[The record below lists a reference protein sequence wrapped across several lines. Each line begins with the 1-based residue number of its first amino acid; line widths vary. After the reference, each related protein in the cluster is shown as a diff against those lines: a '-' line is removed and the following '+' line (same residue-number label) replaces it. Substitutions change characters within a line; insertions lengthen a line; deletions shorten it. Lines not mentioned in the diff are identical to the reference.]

1 MTEVDEDSS
10 PSHSWRRNERHPHI
24 SAPRTVG
31 RGLIA
36 GLLLTASVPPFGWW
50 ILGLAGAAL
59 LADTLIRVD
68 GWRMRLLAGAATG
81 LTLYAVGW
89 FWMSEFSA
97 LGYVLAVIVE
107 IAILSAA
114 CVTVAK
120 GRLWAVPAALVL
132 AEYVR
137 DHFPFGGVPLAGL
150 PLGQVGGPLA
160 PAARLGGQL
169 LVVALIGAVA
179 VAVVAA
185 VHRRFVY
192 AGVAIVLVV
201 AAVVGGNFA
210 GGTHKTGTMIV
221 ASVQGGG
228 KRGLRAIYSD
238 PTQVFLA
245 QLEASDKVRTPVDLV
260 VWPEDVID
268 VDQVEGSPQSAA
280 VGRVAQTLDAT
291 VVAGIVEDAG
301 PDHFANAAL
310 AWGPDGRIVARYDK
324 VHRVPYGEYIPFRGL
339 VKHFADLSAVP
350 RDAIPGH
357 GPGVLNTPAGKLG
370 VAISYE
376 VFFADR
382 ARIATKHGAEVMLV
396 PTNASSFS
404 TGQVPAQELAA
415 GRLRAMETGRWVVQ
429 AAPTGYSAVVN
440 PDGHVLA
447 HSDLGKQDVIQRTI
461 ERRAGQ
467 TPATRLGDG
476 LPALAALV
484 AAALAVALSRRDRK
498 KLSV

>member
-1 MTEVDEDSS
+1 V
-10 PSHSWRRNERHPHI
+10 
-24 SAPRTVG
+24 
-31 RGLIA
+31 
-36 GLLLTASVPPFGWW
+36 LLTASVPPFGWW

-68 GWRMRLLAGAATG
+68 GWRMRLLAGAAAG

-89 FWMSEFSA
+89 FWMSEFTVP
-97 LGYVLAVIVE
+97 GYVVAVFIEV
-107 IAILSAA
+107 AILAA
-114 CVTVAK
+114 ASVTVAR

-169 LVVALIGAVA
+169 LVVALIGGIA

-185 VHRRFVY
+185 LGRRFVY
-192 AGVAIVLVV
+192 AAIALVLVV
-201 AAVVGGNFA
+201 AAVLGGHLA
-210 GGTHKTGTMIV
+210 GGTHKTGTLI
-221 ASVQGGG
+221 AAAVQGGG
-228 KRGLRAIYSD
+228 TRGLRAIYSD
-238 PTQVFLA
+238 PTRVFLA
-245 QLEASDKVRTPVDLV
+245 QLQASAKVKQPVDLV

-268 VDQVEGSPQSAA
+268 VDQVKGSPQADA
-280 VGRVAQTLDAT
+280 VARVAQDLNAT

-310 AWGPDGRIVARYDK
+310 AWDPDGTITARYDK

-339 VKHFADLSAVP
+339 VKHLANLDAVP
-350 RDAIPGH
+350 RDAIAGR
-357 GPGVLNTPAGKLG
+357 GPGVLNTDAGRMG

-382 ARIATKHGAEVMLV
+382 ARIAVRHGAQVMLV

-415 GRLRAMETGRWVVQ
+415 GRMRAMETGRWVVQ
-429 AAPTGYSAVVN
+429 SAPTGYSAVVD
-440 PDGHVLA
+440 PGGKVLA
-447 HSDLGKQDVIQRTI
+447 HSDLGHQEVIQRTV

-476 LPALAALV
+476 LPALAALL
-484 AAALAVALSRRDRK
+484 AAVLAVALPDRR
-498 KLSV
+498 KLSA

>member
-1 MTEVDEDSS
+1 M
-10 PSHSWRRNERHPHI
+10 
-24 SAPRTVG
+24 AA
-31 RGLIA
+31 RGLVA

-50 ILGLAGAAL
+50 VLGLAGAAL
-59 LADTLIRVD
+59 LADTLLRVE
-68 GWRMRLLAGAATG
+68 GWRMRLLAAAGTG

-89 FWMSEFSA
+89 FWMSEFSMP
-97 LGYVLAVIVE
+97 GYVLSVLGE
-107 IAILSAA
+107 AA
-114 CVTVAK
+114 FLAAASVTVAR

-169 LVVALIGAVA
+169 LVVALIGGVA

-185 VHRRFVY
+185 SGKRFVY
-192 AGVAIVLVV
+192 TAVALALVLV
-201 AAVVGGNFA
+201 AVVGGHLS
-210 GGTHKTGTMIV
+210 GGTHRTGTLSV
-221 ASVQGGG
+221 SAVQGGG
-228 KRGLRAIYSD
+228 RRGLRAIYGD

-245 QLEASDKVRTPVDLV
+245 QLRASTNVQPPVDLV

-268 VDQVEGSPQSAA
+268 VDQVKGSPQADA
-280 VGRVAQTLDAT
+280 VARVARDLHAT

-301 PDHFANAAL
+301 PVHFANAAL
-310 AWGPDGRIVARYDK
+310 AWDPDGTITARYDK

-339 VKHFADLSAVP
+339 VKHFANLDAVP
-350 RDAIPGH
+350 RDARAGH
-357 GPGVLNTPAGKLG
+357 GPGVLHTDAGPLG

-382 ARIATKHGAEVMLV
+382 ARIAVRHGAQVMLV

-415 GRLRAMETGRWVVQ
+415 ARLRAMETGRWVVQ
-429 AAPTGYSAVVN
+429 SAPTGYTAVVTAG
-440 PDGHVLA
+440 GHVLA
-447 HSDLGKQDVIQRTI
+447 HSDLGREAVIRRTV
-461 ERRAGQ
+461 ERRSGQ

-476 LPALAALV
+476 LPALAALLAGV
-484 AAALAVALSRRDRK
+484 AAVAVKPRRR
-498 KLSV
+498 S

>member
-1 MTEVDEDSS
+1 MKIRKDGLG
-10 PSHSWRRNERHPHI
+10 WR
-24 SAPRTVG
+24 AVAV

-50 ILGLAGAAL
+50 ILGLVGAAV
-59 LADTLIRVD
+59 LADTLVRVD
-68 GWRMRLLAGAATG
+68 GWRMRLLAGAAAG
-81 LTLYAVGW
+81 LTLYGVGW

-97 LGYVLAVIVE
+97 PGYVLAVIIE

-114 CVTVAK
+114 CVTVAR

-160 PAARLGGQL
+160 PAARLGGQM
-169 LVVALIGAVA
+169 LVVALIGGIAVA
-179 VAVVAA
+179 AVAAVQRRVGYAVVALA
-185 VHRRFVY
+185 
-192 AGVAIVLVV
+192 LVIASV
-201 AAVVGGNFA
+201 IGGHLA
-210 GGTHKTGTMIV
+210 GGTHKTGTMAV
-221 ASVQGGG
+221 AAVQGGG
-228 KRGLRAIYSD
+228 RRGLRAIYGD
-238 PTQVFLA
+238 PAQVFLA
-245 QLEASDKVRTPVDLV
+245 QVRASAKVEPPVDLV

-268 VDQVEGSPQSAA
+268 VDKVEGSPQSAA
-280 VGRVAQTLDAT
+280 VGNIAQSLNAT

-301 PDHFANAAL
+301 PNHFANAAR
-310 AWGPDGRIVARYDK
+310 AWGPDGTIVDRYDK

-339 VKHFADLSAVP
+339 VKHFANLDAVP
-350 RDAIPGH
+350 RDAIAGH
-357 GPGVLNTPAGKLG
+357 EPGVLNTPAGRLG

-376 VFFADR
+376 VFFSDR
-382 ARIATKHGAEVMLV
+382 ARIAAKHGAEVMLV

-415 GRLRAMETGRWVVQ
+415 ARLRARETGRWVVQ
-429 AAPTGYSAVVN
+429 SAPTGYSAVVT
-440 PDGHVLA
+440 PDGKVLE
-447 HSDLGKQDVIQRTI
+447 HSDLGAQDVIQRTV

-476 LPALAALV
+476 LPAFVAFLAV
-484 AAALAVALSRRDRK
+484 AAAGVVRRRK

>member
-1 MTEVDEDSS
+1 METRKERRRG
-10 PSHSWRRNERHPHI
+10 WRGV
-24 SAPRTVG
+24 AG
-31 RGLIA
+31 RGLVA
-36 GLLLTASVPPFGWW
+36 GLLLTASLPPFGWW

-59 LADTLIRVD
+59 LADTLVRVD
-68 GWRMRLLAGAATG
+68 GWRMRLLAGATAG

-97 LGYVLAVIVE
+97 PGYAIAVLIE
-107 IAILSAA
+107 IAILSLAS
-114 CVTVAK
+114 VTVAR

-132 AEYVR
+132 AEYAR

-169 LVVALIGAVA
+169 LVVALIGAIA
-179 VAVVAA
+179 VAA
-185 VHRRFVY
+185 VAAIGRRFVY
-192 AGVAIVLVV
+192 AGVAFALVI
-201 AAVVGGNFA
+201 AAVVGGHLA

-228 KRGLRAIYSD
+228 RRGLRAIYGD
-238 PTQVFLA
+238 PARVFQA
-245 QLEASDKVRTPVDLV
+245 QLRASAHVTQPVDLV

-268 VDQVEGSPQSAA
+268 VDQVRGSAQAAA
-280 VGRVAQTLDAT
+280 VGRVAQNLDVT

-301 PDHFANAAL
+301 LDHFANAAL
-310 AWGPDGRIVARYDK
+310 AWDPDGAITARYDK
-324 VHRVPYGEYIPFRGL
+324 VHRVPYGEYIPFRSL
-339 VKHFADLSAVP
+339 VKHLANLDAVP
-350 RDAIPGH
+350 RDAVAGH
-357 GPGVLNTPAGKLG
+357 GDSVLNTAAGRLG

-382 ARIATKHGAEVMLV
+382 ARIAVRHGAEVMLV

-415 GRLRAMETGRWVVQ
+415 ARLRATETGRWVVQ

-440 PDGHVLA
+440 PHGHVLA
-447 HSDLGKQDVIQRTI
+447 HSDLGKQDVIQRTV
-461 ERRAGQ
+461 ERREGQ

-476 LPALAALV
+476 LPALVALLAA
-484 AAALAVALSRRDRK
+484 AVALGLPRRERQRGPLDR
-498 KLSV
+498 SVNFPAG

>member
-1 MTEVDEDSS
+1 MKIRKDGLG
-10 PSHSWRRNERHPHI
+10 WR
-24 SAPRTVG
+24 AVAV
-31 RGLIA
+31 RGLAA
-36 GLLLTASVPPFGWW
+36 GGLLTASLPPFGWW

-59 LADTLIRVD
+59 LADTLVRLD
-68 GWRMRLLAGAATG
+68 GMRMRLLAGATAG

-89 FWMSEFSA
+89 FWMSEFSVP
-97 LGYVLAVIVE
+97 GYMVAVLIEVVIL
-107 IAILSAA
+107 AGASM
-114 CVTVAK
+114 TVAR

-179 VAVVAA
+179 VMVVAGLQ
-185 VHRRFVY
+185 RRFVY
-192 AGVAIVLVV
+192 AVVALGLVV
-201 AAVVGGNFA
+201 AAVVGGHLA
-210 GGTHKTGTMIV
+210 GGTYRTGTMNV

-228 KRGLRAIYSD
+228 RRGLRAIYGD
-238 PTQVFLA
+238 PAQVFLA
-245 QLEASDKVRTPVDLV
+245 QLRASTKVDQPVDLV

-268 VDQVEGSPQSAA
+268 VDQVKGSPQSDA
-280 VGRVAQTLDAT
+280 VGRVAQRLNAT

-301 PDHFANAAL
+301 LDHFANAAL
-310 AWGPDGRIVARYDK
+310 AWNPDGTIAARYDK

-339 VKHFADLSAVP
+339 VKHLANLDAVP
-350 RDAIPGH
+350 RDALAGH
-357 GPGVLNTPAGKLG
+357 GDSVLSTAAGRLG

-376 VFFADR
+376 VFFSDR
-382 ARIATKHGAEVMLV
+382 ARIAVRHGAQVMLV

-415 GRLRAMETGRWVVQ
+415 ARLRAMETGRWVVQ
-429 AAPTGYSAVVN
+429 AAPTGYSGVVD
-440 PDGHVLA
+440 PGGTVLA
-447 HSDLGKQDVIQRTI
+447 HSDLGKQDIIQRRI

-476 LPALAALV
+476 APALAALV
-484 AAALAVALSRRDRK
+484 AAVAALALPSRRDRQE
-498 KLSV
+498 LSG

>member
-1 MTEVDEDSS
+1 MGWKAV
-10 PSHSWRRNERHPHI
+10 
-24 SAPRTVG
+24 AG
-31 RGLIA
+31 RGLAA
-36 GLLLTASVPPFGWW
+36 GLLLTASLPPFGWW

-59 LADTLIRVD
+59 LADTLVRLD
-68 GWRMRLLAGAATG
+68 GMRMRLLAGAAAG
-81 LTLYAVGW
+81 VTLYGVGW

-97 LGYVLAVIVE
+97 PGYVIAVLIEVAIISLAS
-107 IAILSAA
+107 L
-114 CVTVAK
+114 TVAK

-179 VAVVAA
+179 VAAAAA
-185 VHRRFVY
+185 VRRRFVY
-192 AGVAIVLVV
+192 AGVALVLVV
-201 AAVVGGNFA
+201 AAVVGGHVA
-210 GGTHKTGTMIV
+210 SSTTQRTGTLRV
-221 ASVQGGG
+221 AAVQGGG
-228 KRGLRAIYSD
+228 RRGLRAIYGD

-245 QLEASDKVRTPVDLV
+245 QVRATAQVEPPVDLV

-268 VDQVEGSPQSAA
+268 VDRVQGSPQAEA
-280 VGRVAQTLDAT
+280 VANISRNLNAT

-301 PDHFANAAL
+301 PTHFANAAL
-310 AWGPDGRIVARYDK
+310 AWDPDGTIAARFDK

-339 VKHFADLSAVP
+339 VKHFANLDAVP
-350 RDAIPGH
+350 RDARAGH
-357 GPGVLNTPAGKLG
+357 GPPILDTAAGRLG

-376 VFFADR
+376 VFFSDR
-382 ARIATKHGAEVMLV
+382 ARLAARHGAGIMLV

-415 GRLRAMETGRWVVQ
+415 ARLRAMETGRWVVQ
-429 AAPTGYSAVVN
+429 SAPTGYTAMVDDN
-440 PDGHVLA
+440 GRVLA
-447 HSDLGKQDVIQRTI
+447 HSDLGKQDVIQRTV
-461 ERRAGQ
+461 ERRHGQ

-476 LPALAALV
+476 LPALAALL
-484 AAALAVALSRRDRK
+484 AAGAALLLPAGARRPEE
-498 KLSV
+498 KLRV

>member
-1 MTEVDEDSS
+1 MGWKAV
-10 PSHSWRRNERHPHI
+10 
-24 SAPRTVG
+24 AL
-31 RGLIA
+31 RGLAA
-36 GLLLTASVPPFGWW
+36 GVLLTASVPPFGWW

-68 GWRMRLLAGAATG
+68 GWRMRLLAGAAAG

-97 LGYVLAVIVE
+97 LGYVLAVLVE
-107 IAILSAA
+107 VAILAGASM
-114 CVTVAK
+114 TVAR

-169 LVVALIGAVA
+169 LVVGLIGAVA
-179 VAVVAA
+179 VVIVAA
-185 VHRRFVY
+185 LGRRFVY
-192 AGVAIVLVV
+192 AAVALVLVI
-201 AAVVGGNFA
+201 AAVVGGHLA
-210 GGTHKTGTMIV
+210 GGTHKRGTLI
-221 ASVQGGG
+221 AAAVQGGG

-245 QLEASDKVRTPVDLV
+245 QLRASTKVQTPVDLV

-268 VDQVEGSPQSAA
+268 VDEVKGSPQSDA
-280 VGRVAQTLDAT
+280 VGRVAQRLDAT

-310 AWGPDGRIVARYDK
+310 AWDPDGTITARYDK

-339 VKHFADLSAVP
+339 VKHLANLSAVP
-350 RDAIPGH
+350 RDAIAGH
-357 GPGVLNTPAGKLG
+357 GPGVLNTDAGRLG

-382 ARIATKHGAEVMLV
+382 ARIAVRHGAEVMLV

-415 GRLRAMETGRWVVQ
+415 ARLRAMETERWVVQ
-429 AAPTGYSAVVN
+429 SAPTGYSAVVT
-440 PDGHVLA
+440 PHGKVLQ
-447 HSDLGKQDVIQRTI
+447 HSDLGKQEVIQRTV

-476 LPALAALV
+476 LPALVALV
-484 AAALAVALSRRDRK
+484 AAAAALAVKPRK

>member
-1 MTEVDEDSS
+1 MG
-10 PSHSWRRNERHPHI
+10 WR
-24 SAPRTVG
+24 AVG
-31 RGLIA
+31 LRGLAA

-59 LADTLIRVD
+59 LADTLMRVD

-81 LTLYAVGW
+81 LTLYGVGW

-97 LGYVLAVIVE
+97 IGYVLAVIIE
-107 IAILSAA
+107 IAILSLA

-120 GRLWAVPAALVL
+120 HRLWAVPGALVL
-132 AEYVR
+132 AEYAR

-185 VHRRFVY
+185 RQRRMVC
-192 AGVAIVLVV
+192 AA
-201 AAVVGGNFA
+201 AAVVVVLACVLGGHVA
-210 GGTHKTGTMIV
+210 GGTHKTGDLVV

-228 KRGLRAIYSD
+228 RRGLRAIYSD
-238 PTQVFLA
+238 PNRVFLA
-245 QLEASDKVRTPVDLV
+245 QLQASAKVRAPVDLV

-268 VDQVEGSPQSAA
+268 VDQVTGSPQAED
-280 VGRVAQTLDAT
+280 VARTARELNAT

-310 AWGPDGRIVARYDK
+310 AWNPDGTITARYDK

-339 VKHFADLSAVP
+339 VKHFANLDAVP
-350 RDAIPGH
+350 RDAIAGH
-357 GPGVLNTPAGKLG
+357 GPGILKTAAGRFG

-376 VFFADR
+376 VFFSDR
-382 ARIATKHGAEVMLV
+382 ARIATRHGAEVMLV

-404 TGQVPAQELAA
+404 TGQVPAQELGAA
-415 GRLRAMETGRWVVQ
+415 RLRAMETGRWVVQ
-429 AAPTGYSAVVN
+429 TAPTGYSAVVN
-440 PDGHVLA
+440 PNGHVLA
-447 HSDLGKQDVIQRTI
+447 HSDLGAQDVIQRTV

-476 LPALAALV
+476 LPALVALPAA
-484 AAALAVALSRRDRK
+484 AAALALPRREPSEVEPV
-498 KLSV
+498 LGPA

>member
-1 MTEVDEDSS
+1 MNWKAV
-10 PSHSWRRNERHPHI
+10 
-24 SAPRTVG
+24 AV

-36 GLLLTASVPPFGWW
+36 GVLLTASVPPFGWW
-50 ILGLAGAAL
+50 LLGLAGAAL
-59 LADTLIRVD
+59 LADTLLRVE
-68 GWRMRLLAGAATG
+68 GWRMRLLAGATTG

-97 LGYVLAVIVE
+97 PGYVVAVIIE
-107 IAILSAA
+107 IAILSLA
-114 CVTVAK
+114 CLTVARH
-120 GRLWAVPAALVL
+120 RLWAVPAALVL
-132 AEYVR
+132 AEYAR

-185 VHRRFVY
+185 VRQRFVY
-192 AGVAIVLVV
+192 AAVALLVV
-201 AAVVGGNFA
+201 IACVVGGHLA
-210 GGTHKTGTMIV
+210 GGTHRTGQLAV

-228 KRGLRAIYSD
+228 RRGLRAIYSD
-238 PTQVFLA
+238 PTQVFRA
-245 QLEASDKVRTPVDLV
+245 QLQASAKVQTPVELV

-268 VDQVEGSPQSAA
+268 VDSIKGSPQAED
-280 VGRVAQTLDAT
+280 VATTARQLNAT

-301 PDHFANAAL
+301 PNHFANAAL
-310 AWGPDGRIVARYDK
+310 AWEPDGTISARYDK

-339 VKHFADLSAVP
+339 VKHLANLDAVP
-350 RDAIPGH
+350 RDAIAGH
-357 GPGVLNTPAGKLG
+357 GPGVLNTAAGRFG

-376 VFFADR
+376 VFFSDR
-382 ARIATKHGAEVMLV
+382 ARIATRHGAQVMLV

-415 GRLRAMETGRWVVQ
+415 ARLRAMETGRWVVQ
-429 AAPTGYSAVVN
+429 CAPTGYSAIVN
-440 PDGHVLA
+440 PNGHVLA
-447 HSDLGKQDVIQRTI
+447 HSDLGAQDVIQRTV

-476 LPALAALV
+476 LAALIALLAA
-484 AAALAVALSRRDRK
+484 AAALALPRREPSEVEPV
-498 KLSV
+498 LGPA

>member
-1 MTEVDEDSS
+1 MVDRPASRPGRANRANRPDR
-10 PSHSWRRNERHPHI
+10 PPI
-24 SAPRTVG
+24 SASRTIL
-31 RGLIA
+31 RGLLA

-50 ILGLAGAAL
+50 ILGLAGAAV
-59 LADTLIRVD
+59 LADTLVRLD
-68 GWRMRLLAGAATG
+68 SAPMRLLAGATAG

-97 LGYVLAVIVE
+97 PGYVLAVLVE
-107 IAILSAA
+107 VAILAA
-114 CVTVAK
+114 ASMTVAR

-169 LVVALIGAVA
+169 LVVALIGGVA

-185 VHRRFVY
+185 AGRRFLY
-192 AGVAIVLVV
+192 AATALALVI
-201 AAVVGGNFA
+201 AAVVGGHLA
-210 GGTHKTGTMIV
+210 GGTHRTGSLI
-221 ASVQGGG
+221 AAAVQGGG
-228 KRGLRAIYSD
+228 TRGLRSIYSD
-238 PTQVFLA
+238 PTQVFA
-245 QLEASDKVRTPVDLV
+245 RQLQASTQVRTPVDLV

-268 VDQVEGSPQSAA
+268 VDRAAGSPQADAVAA
-280 VGRVAQTLDAT
+280 VAQRLDAT

-310 AWGPDGRIVARYDK
+310 AWDPDGTITARYDK

-339 VKHFADLSAVP
+339 VRHLADLSAVP
-350 RDAIPGH
+350 RDAVAGH
-357 GPGVLNTPAGKLG
+357 GPGVLPTAAGRLG

-382 ARIATKHGAEVMLV
+382 ARIAVRHGAQIMLV

-415 GRLRAMETGRWVVQ
+415 ARLRAMETGRWVVQ
-429 AAPTGYSAVVN
+429 SAPTGYSAVVD
-440 PDGHVLA
+440 PGGTVLA
-447 HSDLGKQDVIQRTI
+447 HSDLGRQEVIQRTV
-461 ERRAGQ
+461 ERRA
-467 TPATRLGDG
+467 
-476 LPALAALV
+476 
-484 AAALAVALSRRDRK
+484 
-498 KLSV
+498 

>member
-1 MTEVDEDSS
+1 VTEVDEGPP
-10 PSHSWRRNERHPHI
+10 PSASWKENASDRRI
-24 SAPRTVG
+24 SVPRTTAKA
-31 RGLIA
+31 LLA
-36 GLLLTASVPPFGWW
+36 GLLLTASLPPFGWW

-59 LADTLIRVD
+59 LADTLVRLD
-68 GWRMRLLAGAATG
+68 GARMRLLAGAAAG
-81 LTLYAVGW
+81 LTLYGVGW

-97 LGYVLAVIVE
+97 PGYVVAVLIEV
-107 IAILSAA
+107 AILSAA
-114 CVTVAK
+114 SLAVAR

-169 LVVALIGAVA
+169 LVVALIGSVA

-185 VHRRFVY
+185 VQRRFVY
-192 AGVAIVLVV
+192 AGVALVLILG
-201 AAVVGGNFA
+201 AVVGGHFA
-210 GGTHKTGTMIV
+210 DGTHRTGTLTV
-221 ASVQGGG
+221 AAVQGGG
-228 KRGLRAIYSD
+228 RRGLRAIYGD
-238 PTQVFLA
+238 PTQVFEA
-245 QLEASDKVRTPVDLV
+245 QLRASALVQPPVDLV

-268 VDQVEGSPQSAA
+268 VDRVEGSVQSRL
-280 VGRVAQTLDAT
+280 VGQVARNLNTT

-310 AWGPDGRIVARYDK
+310 AWDPDGRIVARFDK

-339 VKHFADLSAVP
+339 VKHLADLSAVP
-350 RDAIPGH
+350 RDAVAGH
-357 GPGVLNTPAGKLG
+357 GPGVLDTAAGRFG

-376 VFFADR
+376 VFFSDR
-382 ARIATKHGAEVMLV
+382 ARIAARHGAAVMLV

-415 GRLRAMETGRWVVQ
+415 ARLRAMETGRWVVQ
-429 AAPTGYSAVVN
+429 AAPTGYTAVVN
-440 PDGHVLA
+440 DRGHVLA
-447 HSDLGKQDVIQRTI
+447 HSDLGRQAVLRRTV
-461 ERRAGQ
+461 ERRSGQ

-484 AAALAVALSRRDRK
+484 AAVAALVLKPRR
-498 KLSV
+498 KLTA

>member
-1 MTEVDEDSS
+1 MGWKLV
-10 PSHSWRRNERHPHI
+10 
-24 SAPRTVG
+24 AA
-31 RGLIA
+31 RGLVA
-36 GLLLTASVPPFGWW
+36 GMLLTASVPPFGWW

-59 LADTLIRVD
+59 LADTLVRVD
-68 GWRMRLLAGAATG
+68 GWRMRLLAGAAAG

-89 FWMSEFSA
+89 FWMSEFTVP
-97 LGYVLAVIVE
+97 GYVVAVFIEV
-107 IAILSAA
+107 AILAA
-114 CVTVAK
+114 ASVTVAR

-132 AEYVR
+132 AEYAR

-160 PAARLGGQL
+160 PAARLGGQM
-169 LVVALIGAVA
+169 LVVALIGGVA
-179 VAVVAA
+179 VAAVAA
-185 VHRRFVY
+185 LGRRFVY
-192 AGVAIVLVV
+192 AGAALALVV
-201 AAVVGGNFA
+201 AAVVGGRVA
-210 GGTHKTGTMIV
+210 GGTHKTGTLI
-221 ASVQGGG
+221 AAAVQGGG

-238 PTQVFLA
+238 PTQVFRA
-245 QLEASDKVRTPVDLV
+245 QLFASTEVHTPVDLV

-268 VDQVEGSPQSAA
+268 VDQVSGSPQAA
-280 VGRVAQTLDAT
+280 DVARVAQRLNAT

-310 AWGPDGRIVARYDK
+310 AWDPDGTITARYDK

-339 VKHFADLSAVP
+339 VKHFANLSAVP
-350 RDAIPGH
+350 RDAVAGH
-357 GPGVLNTPAGKLG
+357 GPGVLNTDAGRLG

-382 ARIATKHGAEVMLV
+382 ARIAVRHGAQVMLV

-429 AAPTGYSAVVN
+429 SAPTGYSAVVN
-440 PDGHVLA
+440 PHGRVLA
-447 HSDLGKQDVIQRTI
+447 HSDLGRQQVIQRTV

-476 LPALAALV
+476 FPALLALV
-484 AAALAVALSRRDRK
+484 AAAGAVALPDRTR